1 MMGTWPGKVMVRTD
15 GEKRPDPGCI
25 LKADLVGLLMDC
37 MLGGVTEE
45 LKMTNN

>member
-1 MMGTWPGKVMVRTD
+1 MVRTD
-15 GEKRPDPGCI
+15 GEKQPDPGCI